1 MPWPAIRK
9 TVYNDS
15 ISHLNSRPKLPFPGN
30 GKLQNATG
38 REGKFKACI
47 QGKRE
52 FPLTSDPFYVWLLN
66 LYNPSPLDYASSS
79 SWPLIEL
86 PTIYNLWLLLLS
98 FLSFDNAFYI
108 CRWIITQTFFDV
120 TRNTTVIL
128 FIRKW
133 IKPPNL
139 LHLLQVLRFLILI
152 PFILLDFC
160 SIKISRYRY
169 NSTPFAARIFLV
181 LKCKVEHIFLL
192 TGDSQTRGRGS
203 PMWEKLP

>member
-1 MPWPAIRK
+1 MIVFA
-9 TVYNDS
+9 VL
-15 ISHLNSRPKLPFPGN
+15 ISGQNFLFPG
-30 GKLQNATG
+30 TG
-38 REGKFKACI
+38 REITKCHGK
-47 QGKRE
+47 GRE
-52 FPLTSDPFYVWLLN
+52 IWGLYSRETGIPAHLWSILCLTLESLQSKSTRD
-66 LYNPSPLDYASSS
+66 ASSS

-133 IKPPNL
+133 IKPPN
-139 LHLLQVLRFLILI
+139 LLQVLRFLILI